1 MRSEHWIV
9 SKPSGEEW
17 GIIKRLIIDSVT
29 KQITHADMIVGD
41 TGNLV
46 RVSWQSFNVEK
57 ERIILSVP
65 DGRGNT
71 PVVDPSLSGLGES
84 VTMEVWP

>member
-17 GIIKRLIIDSVT
+17 GIIKRLIINSTT

-41 TGNLV
+41 TGDLV
-46 RVSWQSFNVEK
+46 RITWQSFNVQK
-57 ERIILSVP
+57 ERIILSIP
-65 DGRGNT
+65 EGRVNT
-71 PVVDPSLSGLGES
+71 PAMDATLSGAGET